1 MDDILATINAVFDE
15 EESAIPEGA
24 EDQKMEKLPNKLLG
38 ASKKKRKVKRK
49 V

>member
-1 MDDILATINAVFDE
+1 LHDILGIVQGVFDE
-15 EESAIPEGA
+15 EEAAIPVGV
-24 EDQKMEKLPNKLLG
+24 EDMHMDKIANKLLG